1 MHARYTCDASFSTS
15 RIRIAIFGVLVRAF
29 LSLSRRGNVKGYTSK
44 FGSAAVVA
52 YFAAEVCNFSQH
64 ALQVHFRF
72 PDLPLSGIFIRVG
85 KAQSGTTRDGGELI
99 PHPHTRAHCLSFS
112 LFLSVNIS
120 ISVCVTRV

>member
-64 ALQVHFRF
+64 ALQVHFRL
-72 PDLPLSGIFIRVG
+72 PDLPLSDIFIRVG
-85 KAQSGTTRDGGELI
+85 KAQSGTARDGGELI
-99 PHPHTRAHCLSFS
+99 PHTRAHRLSFS
-112 LFLSVNIS
+112 LSFSP
-120 ISVCVTRV
+120 